1 MPALVPELLVSDL
14 DASLKFW
21 CDLIGFEI
29 SFQRPEDKFAYL
41 GLGDAEVML
50 EQQMPGARH
59 WITGEL
65 APPRGRG
72 INFQIE
78 VASIDVPLKRLAQS
92 QWPLH
97 TETEEKWYRSND
109 KLLGNRQFLVQDPDG
124 YLLRLFESLGERM
137 AP

>member
-21 CDLIGFEI
+21 CDLIGFKI

-41 GLGDAEVML
+41 ALGDAEVML
-50 EQQMPGARH
+50 EQQVDGGRY

-65 APPRGRG
+65 TPPLGRG

-78 VASIDVPLKRLAQS
+78 VASIELPLDRLAKS
-92 QWPLH
+92 QWPLY
-97 TETEEKWYRSND
+97 TETEEKWYRSNN

-124 YLLRLFESLGERM
+124 YLLRLFESLGERI
-137 AP
+137 AA